1 MDMKGF
7 LYGQTE
13 YNLLRNTIHLNDYI
27 SSAKKNGFNFLS
39 ITDRNLYGCY
49 KVSF

>member
-1 MDMKGF
+1 MKGF

-27 SSAKKNGFNFLS
+27 QTAKSIPFLFC
-39 ITDRNLYGCY
+39 R
-49 KVSF
+49 